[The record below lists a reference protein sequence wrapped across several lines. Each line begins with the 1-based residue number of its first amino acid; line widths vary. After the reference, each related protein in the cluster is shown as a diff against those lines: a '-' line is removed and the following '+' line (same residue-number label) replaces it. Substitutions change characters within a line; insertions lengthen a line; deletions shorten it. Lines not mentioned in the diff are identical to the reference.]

1 MYNYIES
8 EGTVMKFELQK
19 ASDVRF
25 RGEVII
31 NSLDELKML
40 SEKYNNEQLIVDF
53 NESTIWIY
61 DDYMEW

>member
-1 MYNYIES
+1 
-8 EGTVMKFELQK
+8 MKFELQK